1 MFLELV
7 HCKYSW
13 TQRGSRS
20 VRGARTE
27 PVASS
32 FMVRNKSLR
41 KAGGESTDTNR
52 PDGLNELDVA
62 VWLFD
67 IMTNKVVTLDHDVM
81 LDHHKV
87 WNVQVPTLKGLNS
100 NNANKLQKIV
110 TPIKKLLGFW
120 CDWEG
125 VHF

>member
-1 MFLELV
+1 M
-7 HCKYSW
+7 
-13 TQRGSRS
+13 
-20 VRGARTE
+20 RGARTE
-27 PVASS
+27 PVAST

-67 IMTNKVVTLDHDVM
+67 IMTNKVVILDHDVM

-87 WNVQVPTLKGLNS
+87 
-100 NNANKLQKIV
+100 
-110 TPIKKLLGFW
+110 
-120 CDWEG
+120 
-125 VHF
+125 